1 MNANRELSNKDHPHH
16 SPHPLP
22 PYPTGSGSSH
32 GSVQAPGQN
41 SALPPALR
49 MRNLTKVFSRPVV
62 TNLSLDIPRGS
73 FYGIVGPNGAG
84 KTTAI
89 TMATGLLEPT
99 SGNAWVAGH
108 PLWEDATPSDV
119 YAAKQSYGL
128 LADGLPVFDRL
139 TAAEYL
145 QYLGALRKLP
155 QEDITRRSSELLA
168 ALDLT
173 DTGNKKIVDFSAGM
187 TKKILLAG
195 ALIHS
200 PEVLILDEPFEAV
213 DPVSAQVIKEIL
225 RQFVRMG
232 GTVIISSHVM
242 ELVEGLCSHVAII
255 AQGQVR
261 AAGTLDE
268 VRAGIPLN
276 DRFVQLVGARHL
288 QEGSL
293 NWLRGAGTKEE
304 QSTPP
309 DTQWAPPGAEH
320 VAPDSQRTIQNEQT
334 ASPSVTK
341 AFHEEHDG
349 GSQ

>member
-41 SALPPALR
+41 SALPPALS
-49 MRNLTKVFSRPVV
+49 MRNLTKVFGRPVV
-62 TNLSLDIPRGS
+62 NNLSLDIPRGS

-99 SGNAWVAGH
+99 SGNAWIAGH
-108 PLWEDATPSDV
+108 PLWGDATPTDV

-173 DTGNKKIVDFSAGM
+173 DTDNKKIVDFSAGM

-309 DTQWAPPGAEH
+309 DTQWATPGAEH

-334 ASPSVTK
+334 ASPSVTE
-341 AFHEEHDG
+341 ALREEHDG

>member
-1 MNANRELSNKDHPHH
+1 
-16 SPHPLP
+16 
-22 PYPTGSGSSH
+22 
-32 GSVQAPGQN
+32 
-41 SALPPALR
+41 
-49 MRNLTKVFSRPVV
+49 MRNLTKVFNRPVV

-268 VRAGIPLN
+268 VRAGISLN

-293 NWLRGAGTKEE
+293 DWLRGAGGSQEE
-304 QSTPP
+304 HGTPP
-309 DTQWAPPGAEH
+309 DTQL
-320 VAPDSQRTIQNEQT
+320 TTQNEQT
-334 ASPSVTK
+334 ASPSVTE
-341 AFHEEHDG
+341 ALREEHDG
-349 GSQ
+349 GTQ

>member
-1 MNANRELSNKDHPHH
+1 
-16 SPHPLP
+16 
-22 PYPTGSGSSH
+22 
-32 GSVQAPGQN
+32 
-41 SALPPALR
+41 

-108 PLWEDATPSDV
+108 SLWEDATPSDI

-213 DPVSAQVIKEIL
+213 DPVSSQVIKEIL

-304 QSTPP
+304 QSTPA
-309 DTQWAPPGAEH
+309 DTQSATPGAEH

-334 ASPSVTK
+334 ASPSVTE
-341 AFHEEHDG
+341 AFHEEQDG

>member
-1 MNANRELSNKDHPHH
+1 ML
-16 SPHPLP
+16 
-22 PYPTGSGSSH
+22 
-32 GSVQAPGQN
+32 
-41 SALPPALR
+41 
-49 MRNLTKVFSRPVV
+49 NLTKVFSRPVV

-155 QEDITRRSSELLA
+155 QEDITRRSSELLT

-255 AQGQVR
+255 AQGKVR

-268 VRAGIPLN
+268 VRAGISLN

-293 NWLRGAGTKEE
+293 EWLRGAGSSQEE
-304 QSTPP
+304 PGTPP
-309 DTQWAPPGAEH
+309 DTQL
-320 VAPDSQRTIQNEQT
+320 TTQNEQT
-334 ASPSVTK
+334 ASPCVTE
-341 AFHEEHDG
+341 ALREEHDG
-349 GSQ
+349 GAQ

>member
-1 MNANRELSNKDHPHH
+1 MTPSNDPLNPTGAEPFGADASNADPNRADASNAGQSGTYLPAYPSYPTSLSSQDPH
-16 SPHPLP
+16 SPVPAVRM
-22 PYPTGSGSSH
+22 H
-32 GSVQAPGQN
+32 GLTKDFGGHIAVN
-41 SALPPALR
+41 
-49 MRNLTKVFSRPVV
+49 NLT
-62 TNLSLDIPRGS
+62 LDIPRGS

-99 SGNAWVAGH
+99 SGNAWIAGH
-108 PLWEDATPSDV
+108 PMWGDASPSDV

-145 QYLGALRKLP
+145 QYMGALRKLP
-155 QEDITRRSSELLA
+155 QEDISQRSSELLA

-173 DTGNKKIVDFSAGM
+173 GTGKKKIVDFSAGM

-200 PEVLILDEPFEAV
+200 PQVLLLDEPFEAV

-225 RQFVRMG
+225 KQFVAVG
-232 GTVIISSHVM
+232 GTVVISSHVM

-261 AAGTLDE
+261 AAGTLDD
-268 VRAGIPLN
+268 VRGGIPLV
-276 DRFVQLVGARHL
+276 DRFVELVGARHL

-293 NWLRGAGTKEE
+293 QWLRG
-304 QSTPP
+304 
-309 DTQWAPPGAEH
+309 
-320 VAPDSQRTIQNEQT
+320 DSPAN
-334 ASPSVTK
+334 
-341 AFHEEHDG
+341 
-349 GSQ
+349 

>member
-1 MNANRELSNKDHPHH
+1 MNSNRELSNNDP
-16 SPHPLP
+16 SNIPAYPLP
-22 PYPTGSGSSH
+22 SYPTGRGDTSH
-32 GSVQAPGQN
+32 A
-41 SALPPALR
+41 PALS
-49 MRNLTKVFSRPVV
+49 MRNLTKVFGRPVV
-62 TNLSLDIPRGS
+62 SNLSLDIPRGS

-108 PLWEDATPSDV
+108 PLWDDATPSDI
-119 YAAKQSYGL
+119 YAAKQAYGL

-155 QEDITRRSSELLA
+155 QEDITRRSSELLT

-173 DTGNKKIVDFSAGM
+173 EAGDKKIVDFSAGM

-225 RQFVRMG
+225 KQYVSMG
-232 GTVIISSHVM
+232 GTVVISSHVM

-268 VRAGIPLN
+268 VRAGMPLN

-293 NWLRGAGTKEE
+293 DWLRGKGANQIT
-304 QSTPP
+304 QDTNHNAQPSAP
-309 DTQWAPPGAEH
+309 DTTGTPLGQ
-320 VAPDSQRTIQNEQT
+320 
-334 ASPSVTK
+334 
-341 AFHEEHDG
+341 HDG
-349 GSQ
+349 GPQ